1 MKIVLLG
8 NIGVGKGTQ
17 GKLIM
22 EKYKIPYFATGDI
35 FRENIKNN
43 TPLGI
48 MVKKIVE
55 EGKLV
60 SDELVNEIVFDK
72 INNLENFILDGYPR
86 TINQALSFENFLKS
100 KGSDLDVVIYINVPE
115 EIIIKRVSGRRICPK
130 CGKVYNIYF
139 DKPKNDEICDLDN
152 EKLTTRDD
160 DRVEVIEKRIQEF
173 KLNTAPLID
182 FYREKEKLFEVD
194 GNKEVEE
201 VFKDISKVLDDY
213 IKKQ

>member
-17 GKLIM
+17 GKLLM

-100 KGSDLDVVIYINVPE
+100 KGSDLDLVIYINVPE
-115 EIIIKRVSGRRICPK
+115 EIIIKRLSGRRICPK
-130 CGKVYNIYF
+130 CGKIYNIYF

-152 EKLTTRDD
+152 EKLIIRDD
-160 DRVEVIEKRIQEF
+160 DRVEVIEKRIEEF

-182 FYREKEKLFEVD
+182 FYREREKLFEVD

-201 VFKDISKVLDDY
+201 VFKDISEILDDY